1 MYPELDAKIP
11 FPQKRDPR
19 FPITLIHSSFQSLH
33 QLDYFCLQFLIQTNR
48 PENPDFS
55 IFFLILA
62 LGGHSENFI
71 YFQF

>member
-33 QLDYFCLQFLIQTNR
+33 QENTQTSLKSDGTSDNLYLKTHFAFR
-48 PENPDFS
+48 HT
-55 IFFLILA
+55 LV
-62 LGGHSENFI
+62 
-71 YFQF
+71 